1 MKRAK
6 SSLLHRAGIISLL
19 LIASLL
25 IGLVAYGQEII
36 KVRLKQVPREYA
48 DKHMPEGWW
57 TNPKTIEAGR
67 RVYEGRVK
75 FKIKPEEKKKCAECH
90 GVDGQPIKWEAR
102 DFTDPKKINDF
113 SDSYWFWRVSEGVPT
128 TNMPAWKDLLTEEQ
142 IWQVISYE
150 HTFSHDGNPA
160 PHEH

>member
-6 SSLLHRAGIISLL
+6 SSLLYRAGIISLL
-19 LIASLL
+19 LIASL
-25 IGLVAYGQEII
+25 
-36 KVRLKQVPREYA
+36 QVGFIAHSEDRPLRSVPKEYA

-57 TNPKTIEAGR
+57 TDPKIIEAGR

-90 GVDGQPIKWEAR
+90 GVDGQPIKWDAR
-102 DFTDPKKINDF
+102 DFTDSKKMNRF

-128 TNMPAWKDLLTEEQ
+128 TNMPDWKDLLTEEQ
-142 IWQVISYE
+142 IWQAIAYE

>member
-1 MKRAK
+1 MRATRL
-6 SSLLHRAGIISLL
+6 SIPLCIELISLL
-19 LIASLL
+19 VFLSLQIGFIAYS
-25 IGLVAYGQEII
+25 ED
-36 KVRLKQVPREYA
+36 KPLKPVPKEYA

-57 TNPKTIEAGR
+57 TDPKTIEAGR

-90 GVDGQPIKWEAR
+90 GVDGQPIKWDAR
-102 DFTDPKKINDF
+102 DFTDPKRMNRFTDN
-113 SDSYWFWRVSEGVPT
+113 YWFWRISEGVPT

-142 IWQVISYE
+142 IWQAIAYE